1 MRFIRPG
8 QDEKNLK
15 RCVLREQQLL
25 GVYPEKEKN
34 GLKKHPVQCSVMGQ
48 FFTRTQPKVGSM

>member
-25 GVYPEKEKN
+25 GVYPAKEKKWV
-34 GLKKHPVQCSVMGQ
+34 KKTPCTM
-48 FFTRTQPKVGSM
+48 